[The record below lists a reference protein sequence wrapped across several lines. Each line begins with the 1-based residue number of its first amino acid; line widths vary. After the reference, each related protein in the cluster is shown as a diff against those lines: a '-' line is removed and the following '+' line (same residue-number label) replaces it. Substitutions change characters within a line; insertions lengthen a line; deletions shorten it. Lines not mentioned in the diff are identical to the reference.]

1 MHENKDMKE
10 SNEEEIILDEL
21 NEGTDES
28 TESVFCEA
36 KEKTPPDQMSHL
48 IKIIQGRGDDNNN
61 REEALLWADLQD
73 IQG

>member
-1 MHENKDMKE
+1 ME

-28 TESVFCEA
+28 TNESVFCEA

-48 IKIIQGRGDDNNN
+48 IKIITKLSLKVENLEKIAWKTQ
-61 REEALLWADLQD
+61 
-73 IQG
+73 